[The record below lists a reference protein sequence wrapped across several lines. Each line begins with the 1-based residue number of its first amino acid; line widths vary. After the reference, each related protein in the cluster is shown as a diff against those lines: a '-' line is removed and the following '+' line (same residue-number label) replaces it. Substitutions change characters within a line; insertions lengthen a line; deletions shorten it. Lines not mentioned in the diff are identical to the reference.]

1 MWNPSTFDCEC
12 HKACK
17 IEEYLDIVN
26 CFCEKRLFGKLVLVF
41 EDEILNKTEA
51 SLVDKKVICEK
62 NNCLIYNISLI
73 IICVLLLV
81 VISIVVVI
89 TIMQNIG

>member
-1 MWNPSTFDCEC
+1 MWNPSTF
-12 HKACK
+12 
-17 IEEYLDIVN
+17 
-26 CFCEKRLFGKLVLVF
+26 EKRLFGKLVLVF

-62 NNCLIYNISLI
+62 NNCLIYTISLI
-73 IICVLLLV
+73 IICILLLV